1 MSQHLPQLHQTCA
14 TPTLRR
20 WEHEVP
26 AQHWGPDIPSR
37 SPRAEPDSEPRE
49 QIKALLPQPQKYPWV
64 STDISL
70 VQLHHR
76 IKTTITLGNQLS
88 SSQLNNPSQPCS
100 TGQRCRSAKQLTPKH
115 SLKLLLLLLLFLLH
129 RTPPGERATRTG
141 VAHPLFQLNTV
152 IGRAAQGYREPN

>member
-1 MSQHLPQLHQTCA
+1 MSRHLPQLHQARA
-14 TPTLRR
+14 TPRSGDGNTKS
-20 WEHEVP
+20 
-26 AQHWGPDIPSR
+26 QHSTGVLTFPPDLPGQNLT
-37 SPRAEPDSEPRE
+37 EPQE
-49 QIKALLPQPQKYPWV
+49 QLKALLPQPQKYPWV

-76 IKTTITLGNQLS
+76 IKTRITLGNQLS

-100 TGQRCRSAKQLTPKH
+100 TGQRCRNAKQLTPKH